1 MFAIVKES
9 PVITIEEI
17 IQKTNEALKKEFELT
32 DAQLV
37 PTARLKDD
45 LGLDSLDAVDMIV
58 VLEQQFG
65 VVLRQGY
72 DMRSMVTLNDLYN
85 FIEHLAQEHKA

>member
-1 MFAIVKES
+1 M
-9 PVITIEEI
+9 ITKEEI

-37 PTARLKDD
+37 PSARLKDD